1 MNWFVLSMAA
11 AEAVSQVLVIVACGV
26 ILSKTGYLSQTTQK
40 SISKLNLYFLTPCL
54 LFTKIASSI
63 NWTQFVAYWPIPVFY
78 VFFSFASW
86 IVAKLGSKLLGFS
99 NNEQKF
105 VIASVL
111 FSNTNTLPLALLQSL
126 AFSAAAG
133 RLMRDSGDT
142 SEAAAARGISYVL
155 FYAIFGNLIRWSYGF
170 SLLVPKEKKEAAEAS
185 PESDALISVNV
196 DPMHSSEPSSSA
208 AGPSHLS
215 VPEGARSPSS
225 VSVKSASSES
235 AIIKVATTAYDRVKQ
250 VMTPPLVTAVIALIV
265 GLVPFLHQLLMSP
278 KSNVYR
284 FLIRPIE
291 NCGSTAIPMI
301 LLCLGAQVIYFVP
314 SFTKSSKAAGKSHTH
329 PKRIA
334 VPSVSAGLVIYSD
347 QDDLSYGQ
355 GIASTRSNASSAA
368 TLLHFKDAD
377 PSNADRTRQNPR
389 IARYGSTSSVSP
401 VTSDASDDDDDEAA
415 PLLKT
420 QDEDDIS
427 NYRVRWITPVPFILF
442 SRMFLVPM
450 ICLPFIIFHP
460 IHMSP
465 VLTTDPMF
473 TLAMIL
479 TMAAPTAINLIQ
491 QCAIKGFFEQ
501 EMAMVLF
508 WSYCVFGIPC
518 ILAWSLIGLWAAGRK

>member
-1 MNWFVLSMAA
+1 MAA

-235 AIIKVATTAYDRVKQ
+235 AIIK
-250 VMTPPLVTAVIALIV
+250 
-265 GLVPFLHQLLMSP
+265 LLMSP